1 MPLTIQQKLDEAR
14 LALHNL
20 NTGNSVRVSVD
31 KDSSRVEFAVAD
43 ANKLQ
48 AYIKQLE
55 DALGTTPSGG
65 GPVGFYF

>member
-1 MPLTIQQKLDEAR
+1 MPLTTQQKLDEAK

-31 KDSSRVEFAVAD
+31 RDSSRVEFAVAD

-55 DALGTTPSGG
+55 DALGTTPAGN
-65 GPVGFYF
+65 GPARFYF